1 MQNNNDKKDDIS
13 KRLEELKKQ
22 RREQNNK
29 NNNNNQKPPYSKLPF
44 ILGLVLLILVP
55 SGLILVNQLNSSKNI
70 TRVIEYNDFL
80 NKIENDRITSIEEKN
95 EFITASVTEG
105 NSEVIY
111 KARKITDRVVE
122 DDSLMGIIEAKN
134 VSLKVQQPTGPNYF
148 WPLLFNLLPFIIIFG
163 VGLGTAA
170 IVIIVCFLL
179 NEQK

>member
-1 MQNNNDKKDDIS
+1 MQNKNSKKS
-13 KRLEELKKQ
+13 SR
-22 RREQNNK
+22 NK
-29 NNNNNQKPPYSKLPF
+29 LVF
-44 ILGLVLLILVP
+44 ILCIITIILVP
-55 SGLILVNQLNSSKNI
+55 VGLILVNQLNNSKNI
-70 TRVIEYNDFL
+70 IRIIQYNDFL
-80 NKIENDRITSIEEKN
+80 NKIENDKITSIEEEN
-95 EFITASVTEG
+95 EFIIAPVTEG

-163 VGLGTAA
+163 VVGLGIVA

>member
-1 MQNNNDKKDDIS
+1 MQNKNSKKS
-13 KRLEELKKQ
+13 SR
-22 RREQNNK
+22 NK
-29 NNNNNQKPPYSKLPF
+29 LVF
-44 ILGLVLLILVP
+44 ILCIITIILVP

-111 KARKITDRVVE
+111 KARKITDRVGE
-122 DDSLMGIIEAKN
+122 DDNLMSIIEAKN